1 MYYDAT
7 IPLRDSSLQ
16 SPPALATLPG
26 GTTARNVTPS
36 KSSDKSPS
44 LNSSTHVDDFSI
56 PLKDGTPS
64 SGTARPRS
72 KASSKIASRQ
82 VTPYRLRLRSSSKSP
97 TKPDDPLRSSPS
109 RVTIRIPARTVA
121 PITPPPRMR
130 APTPP
135 SYHSSMGVARSAM
148 RPPIFSPPASPSPSK
163 REHPVTIKMPE
174 QFSEELGVDDLD
186 PDYAQWLD
194 FNDSMDG
201 DIDPFGF
208 FATWSLVSGE

>member
-1 MYYDAT
+1 
-7 IPLRDSSLQ
+7 
-16 SPPALATLPG
+16 
-26 GTTARNVTPS
+26 
-36 KSSDKSPS
+36 
-44 LNSSTHVDDFSI
+44 
-56 PLKDGTPS
+56 
-64 SGTARPRS
+64 
-72 KASSKIASRQ
+72 
-82 VTPYRLRLRSSSKSP
+82 
-97 TKPDDPLRSSPS
+97 
-109 RVTIRIPARTVA
+109 
-121 PITPPPRMR
+121 
-130 APTPP
+130 
-135 SYHSSMGVARSAM
+135 M